1 MEEFMFLGLRMMKGI
16 SPQEFEEKFHQ
27 DFGTIYGRA
36 VEKLK
41 MQGLLEEEG
50 GRIRLTERG
59 IDVSNQVLVE
69 FLL

>member
-1 MEEFMFLGLRMMKGI
+1 MFLGLRMMKGI
-16 SPQEFEEKFHQ
+16 SPQKFEEKFHQ

>member
-1 MEEFMFLGLRMMKGI
+1 
-16 SPQEFEEKFHQ
+16 
-27 DFGTIYGRA
+27 
-36 VEKLK
+36 